1 MALLHKLPA
10 TISGSC
16 CIRNLARCSLV
27 LDAAS
32 PSLHRTFASNSTSTT
47 TPLLKTP
54 LYDLHLAHGASMHPF
69 AGFSMPITYESQSI
83 VESNKWVR
91 NQAGL
96 FDVSH
101 MVQHIFTGKDVTAF
115 LERITP
121 TDVKELAPYTSVYSM
136 FLNNNG
142 GIVDDIIITKHADDK
157 YYIVTNAACRDTD
170 LAFLDQ
176 QNKIHRPIDISH
188 EILDG
193 WGLLA
198 LQGPR
203 AAEAL
208 QCLTDFDLTQLKFG
222 NVGLV
227 PFNGS
232 EYWVSRTG
240 YTGEDGFEIS
250 IPNDETLAFSEILLG
265 QSNSVVKLA
274 GLGVR
279 DALRL
284 EVGLCL
290 YGQDLDET
298 TTPIQASLSWVVGKR
313 RRVEGGFNGFDLIA
327 DELNNGA
334 SRRRVGFLSDGPPAR
349 QGSRIYD
356 ETGTT
361 LIGVVTSGLPS
372 PTVGKNIA
380 MGYVEKQFMK
390 RGTNVLFDI
399 RSRKRP
405 GTVAK
410 MPFVPTN
417 YYR

>member
-1 MALLHKLPA
+1 MALLSKLPNRIA
-10 TISGSC
+10 GGSRIC
-16 CIRNLARCSLV
+16 NLARCSR
-27 LDAAS
+27 S
-32 PSLHRTFASNSTSTT
+32 QNKTNINRTFANNANS
-47 TPLLKTP
+47 TPLLHTP

-69 AGFSMPITYESQSI
+69 AGFSMPITYETQSI
-83 VESNKWVR
+83 IESNKWVR
-91 NQAGL
+91 SQAGL

-101 MVQHIFTGKDVTAF
+101 MVQHIFTGKDVTTF

-121 TDVKELAPYTSVYSM
+121 TDVRELAPYSGVYSM

-142 GIVDDIIITKHADDK
+142 GIVDDIIITKHTDDK
-157 YYIVTNAACRDTD
+157 YYIVTNAACRAGD
-170 LAFLDQ
+170 LAFLEEQ
-176 QNKIHRPIDISH
+176 KKLHGRSDIGH
-188 EILDG
+188 EILEE

-208 QCLTDFDLTQLKFG
+208 QGLTDFDLTQLKFG

-227 PFNGS
+227 PVKGS
-232 EYWVSRTG
+232 KYWVSRSG

-250 IPNDETLAFSEILLG
+250 VPKEETLGFTERLLG
-265 QSNSVVKLA
+265 ESNSVVKLA

-284 EVGLCL
+284 EAGLCL
-290 YGQDLDET
+290 YGQDLDEI

-313 RRVEGGFNGFDLIA
+313 RRLEGGFNGYEVIA
-327 DELNNGA
+327 EELKNGT

-349 QGSRIYD
+349 EGSKIY
-356 ETGTT
+356 EKAGVK

-372 PTVGKNIA
+372 PTVGRNIA
-380 MGYVEKQFMK
+380 MGYVEKSFMK
-390 RGTNVLFDI
+390 RGTEVLFDI

-410 MPFVPTN
+410 IPFVPPN

>member
-1 MALLHKLPA
+1 MSLLPRLPA
-10 TISGSC
+10 RITGSRC
-16 CIRNLARCSLV
+16 MRNLARCSLAPYGV
-27 LDAAS
+27 NC
-32 PSLHRTFASNSTSTT
+32 HRRTYASNATSSI
-47 TPLLKTP
+47 PLLKTP

-83 VESNKWVR
+83 IESNKWVR
-91 NQAGL
+91 SQAGL

-101 MVQHIFTGKDVTAF
+101 MVQHRFTGKGVTEF

-136 FLNNNG
+136 FLNNEG

-157 YYIVTNAACRDTD
+157 YYIVTNAACRATD
-170 LAFLDQ
+170 LAFLDEQ
-176 QNKIHRPIDISH
+176 HKIHHPIDISH

-193 WGLLA
+193 WGLVA

-208 QCLTDFDLTQLKFG
+208 QGVTDFDLTQLKFG

-227 PFNGS
+227 PFSGS
-232 EYWVSRTG
+232 KYWVSRSG

-250 IPNDETLAFSEILLG
+250 VPKDEALDFSELLLG
-265 QSNSVVKLA
+265 HSKSVVKLA

-284 EVGLCL
+284 EAGLCL

-313 RRVEGGFNGFDLIA
+313 RRVEGGFNGFELIS

-334 SRRRVGFLSDGPPAR
+334 TRRRVGFLSDGPPAR
-349 QGSRIYD
+349 EGSKIYD
-356 ETGTT
+356 ETGTN

-380 MGYVEKQFMK
+380 MGYVEKGFMK

-410 MPFVPTN
+410 MPFVPTK